1 MPYNVSHLTF
11 ELELLRICVRAQ
23 STPHLGAS
31 TGDQIGDATLQGWEV
46 GTQNRVK
53 DAKKESRPIPIALVL
68 LLAEQGR
75 RCYFIYPPS
84 FICPLDATQHGIK
97 FLLFSLFPS
106 LLISFQFGR
115 KLTIPYKL
123 RGKSPETGSM
133 RFR

>member
-68 LLAEQGR
+68 QSTAARRARSPLLF
-75 RCYFIYPPS
+75 YIPPPPS
-84 FICPLDATQHGIK
+84 SALLMRPNMESSSFCSVY
-97 FLLFSLFPS
+97 FLLF
-106 LLISFQFGR
+106 
-115 KLTIPYKL
+115 
-123 RGKSPETGSM
+123 
-133 RFR
+133 

>member
-11 ELELLRICVRAQ
+11 ELELLHICVRAQ

-75 RCYFIYPPS
+75 RCYFIYPPLLHLPSWCDPTWNQIPSVQFIS
-84 FICPLDATQHGIK
+84 F
-97 FLLFSLFPS
+97 SSNLFPIRPKANDP
-106 LLISFQFGR
+106 L
-115 KLTIPYKL
+115 
-123 RGKSPETGSM
+123 
-133 RFR
+133 

>member
-11 ELELLRICVRAQ
+11 ELELLHICVRAQ

-75 RCYFIYPPS
+75 RCYFIYPPPPSSALLMRPNMESNS
-84 FICPLDATQHGIK
+84 FCSVY
-97 FLLFSLFPS
+97 FLLF
-106 LLISFQFGR
+106 
-115 KLTIPYKL
+115 
-123 RGKSPETGSM
+123 
-133 RFR
+133 